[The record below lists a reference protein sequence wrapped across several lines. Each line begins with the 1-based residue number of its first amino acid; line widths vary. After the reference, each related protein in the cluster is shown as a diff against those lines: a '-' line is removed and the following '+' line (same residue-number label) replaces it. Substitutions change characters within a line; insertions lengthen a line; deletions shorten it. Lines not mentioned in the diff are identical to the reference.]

1 MQRTKNLQRILDNY
15 ARVFSGL
22 GKLNSKQVEP
32 AIDETVTPIAQPQ
45 RKIPF
50 HLRKKVEN
58 EIEKLEQDDIIEKI
72 PENTPTEWVSP
83 VVVVP
88 KQNNNIRLCVDMRVA
103 NTAIKRTRH
112 PIPTLESVSMELNG
126 ASFFS
131 KLDLCQAYHQLELS
145 PESRHITTFCTHLG
159 LFRYKRLNYGTN
171 AAAELFQHTLQ
182 QTLQGIKGIK
192 NIADDIIVFGSTRE
206 DHDRALEECL
216 TRLQEHNLT
225 LNFEKCKFLKKNL
238 EFFGLVFTEQGV
250 SPDPKKVEAFANTR
264 RPTTVSEIRSL
275 LGMANYSS
283 KFIKDYATITEPLR
297 ELTRKNTRFTWTH
310 KHQAAYDKLKHALLN
325 SPVISHFDTSKETF
339 ILVDASPVGL
349 SAILAQ
355 KDPQQNAHNIIAY
368 ASRALSPV
376 EKRYSQT
383 EKEALAIVWGI
394 EHFHLYVFG
403 APFTLLT
410 DHKPLQLIYN
420 NPQSR
425 PPARIE
431 KWFLRL
437 QQYDFQV
444 IYKKG
449 SDNPADFLSR
459 HPQPKVPKPSI
470 AEEYMNFVTVH
481 AAEAA
486 IPLTVIRE
494 HTSKDSN
501 LIAVRKAVESG
512 DWTDEL
518 VKPFFNIKE
527 EIAVDNKNGVVLRGT
542 RIIIPRTLQTR
553 IVKLAHT
560 GHQGL
565 AKTKALLRQHAW
577 FPNMDKAAKQEI
589 ETCLPC
595 QVNGPPNS
603 PEPLLSPEMPDG
615 PWQIIHADFYGPLP
629 TGQYIIVLI
638 DKYSR
643 YPETEIINN
652 TSAKTLIPKLDAI
665 FARHGIPHTVK
676 SDNRPPFNGNDFKT
690 YLTKLGIKHETS
702 TPDWPQGNSE
712 AEAFM
717 KPLGKAIRTARA
729 ENRN

>member
-1 MQRTKNLQRILDNY
+1 M
-15 ARVFSGL
+15 AAL
-22 GKLNSKQVEP
+22 GK
-32 AIDETVTPIAQPQ
+32 TMIALW
-45 RKIPF
+45 R
-50 HLRKKVEN
+50 N
-58 EIEKLEQDDIIEKI
+58 
-72 PENTPTEWVSP
+72 
-83 VVVVP
+83 
-88 KQNNNIRLCVDMRVA
+88 
-103 NTAIKRTRH
+103 
-112 PIPTLESVSMELNG
+112 
-126 ASFFS
+126 
-131 KLDLCQAYHQLELS
+131 
-145 PESRHITTFCTHLG
+145 
-159 LFRYKRLNYGTN
+159 
-171 AAAELFQHTLQ
+171 
-182 QTLQGIKGIK
+182 
-192 NIADDIIVFGSTRE
+192 
-206 DHDRALEECL
+206 
-216 TRLQEHNLT
+216 LQEHNLT

-238 EFFGLVFTEQGV
+238 ELFGLVFTEQGV

-283 KFIKDYATITEPLR
+283 KFIKDYATITKPLL
-297 ELTRKNTRFTWTH
+297 ELTRNNTRFTWAH
-310 KHQAAYDKLKHALLN
+310 KHQAAYDKLKHTLLN
-325 SPVISHFDTSKETF
+325 SPVMSHFDTSKETF

-376 EKRYSQT
+376 EKRYSQA

-394 EHFHLYVFG
+394 EYFHLYVFG
-403 APFTLLT
+403 APFTLIT

-420 NPQSR
+420 NPQSP
-425 PPARIE
+425 PPAQIE
-431 KWFLRL
+431 RWFLRL
-437 QQYDFQV
+437 QQYNFQV

-459 HPQPKVPKPSI
+459 HPQPKVPKRSI
-470 AEEYMNFVTVH
+470 AEEYMNFVTVQ

-486 IPLTVIRE
+486 IPLTVIGE

-518 VKPFFNIKE
+518 VKPCFKIKE

-560 GHQGL
+560 GRQGL

-577 FPNMDKAAKQEI
+577 FPNMDKAAKMEI

-595 QVNGPPNS
+595 QVNRPSNS
-603 PEPLLSPEMPDG
+603 PEPLLSPQMPDR

-643 YPETEIINN
+643 YSETEII
-652 TSAKTLIPKLDAI
+652 THRL
-665 FARHGIPHTVK
+665 
-676 SDNRPPFNGNDFKT
+676 
-690 YLTKLGIKHETS
+690 
-702 TPDWPQGNSE
+702 
-712 AEAFM
+712 
-717 KPLGKAIRTARA
+717 KPSIL
-729 ENRN
+729 N